1 MIKFSFGDVSPS
13 VLNWFIVGLMAISF
27 IALAKY
33 AVNTLDNPI
42 TTFLKPIVNAA

>member
-27 IALAKY
+27 IAVSKW
-33 AVNTLDNPI
+33 AVNTLDNPL
-42 TTFLKPIVNAA
+42 TNFLKPIINAA